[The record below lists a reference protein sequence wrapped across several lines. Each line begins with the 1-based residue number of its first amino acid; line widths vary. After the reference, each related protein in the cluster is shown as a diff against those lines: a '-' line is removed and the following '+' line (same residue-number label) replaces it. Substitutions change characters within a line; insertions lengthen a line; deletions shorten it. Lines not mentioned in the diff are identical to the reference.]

1 MNIGEYQQM
10 YELEGFYWWFV
21 ARRKLLRDLVAGR
34 STAKPLRILDVGSGT
49 GYNHTVLSQFGA
61 VVNVDFSAEALRLSR
76 ERGLPNL
83 VLSNVQQ
90 VGLRDDCMDVAT
102 ALDVLEHT
110 DDDLAAM
117 RELHR
122 ILRPG
127 GALVLTV
134 PAYGFLWS
142 EHDEA
147 LHHRRRYTASELCNK
162 LRLSG
167 FHVEFCSYYI
177 SLLFFPILLMRI
189 LQNLGKN
196 SVRPKTSH
204 VILPRW
210 LNSFLIR
217 ILDLER
223 WLLRAVRLPFGVTV
237 ACVATKPLGVEQPEP
252 SEQPVEAAAV

>member
-21 ARRKLLRDLVAGR
+21 ARRKLLRDLIARR
-34 STAKPLRILDVGSGT
+34 SDAAPLRILDVGSGT
-49 GYNHTVLSQFGA
+49 GYNHAVLSQFGS

-76 ERGLPNL
+76 ERGLSNL
-83 VLSNVQQ
+83 VLSNVQE
-90 VGLRDDCMDVAT
+90 VGLRDGCMDLAT

-117 RELHR
+117 RELRR

-127 GALVLTV
+127 ATLVLTV

-162 LRLSG
+162 LRSSG

-177 SLLFFPILLMRI
+177 TLLFFPVLLMRV
-189 LQNLGKN
+189 LQNLAKDG
-196 SVRPKTSH
+196 VRPKTSH

-217 ILDLER
+217 LLDLER
-223 WLLRAVRLPFGVTV
+223 WLLRSVRLPFGVTV
-237 ACVATKPLGVEQPEP
+237 ACIASKPFSVEQHQLCEQPE
-252 SEQPVEAAAV
+252 EAAVV

>member
-21 ARRKLLRDLVAGR
+21 ARRKLLRDLVGR
-34 STAKPLRILDVGSGT
+34 RSSTTPLRILDVGSGT
-49 GYNHTVLSQFGA
+49 GYNHTVLSEFGS
-61 VVNVDFSAEALRLSR
+61 VINVDFSVEALRLSR
-76 ERGLPNL
+76 ERGLANL
-83 VLSNVQQ
+83 VLSNAEEI
-90 VGLRDDCMDVAT
+90 GLRDNCVDLAT

-117 RELHR
+117 QELR
-122 ILRPG
+122 RTLRPG
-127 GALVLTV
+127 GTLVLTV

-167 FHVEFCSYYI
+167 FHIEFCSYYI
-177 SLLFFPILLMRI
+177 TLLFFPVLLMRI
-189 LQNLGKN
+189 LQNIGKN
-196 SVRPKTSH
+196 AVRPQTSH
-204 VILPRW
+204 VILPGW

-217 ILDLER
+217 LLDLER
-223 WLLRAVRLPFGVTV
+223 WLLLSVKLPFGVTV
-237 ACVATKPLGVEQPEP
+237 ACVATKPVAVEQHAPC
-252 SEQPVEAAAV
+252 EQPEAAAVV